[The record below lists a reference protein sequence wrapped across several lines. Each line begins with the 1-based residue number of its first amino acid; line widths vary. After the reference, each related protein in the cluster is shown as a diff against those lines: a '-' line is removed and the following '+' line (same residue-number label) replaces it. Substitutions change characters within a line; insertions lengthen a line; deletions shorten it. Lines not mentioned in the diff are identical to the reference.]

1 MAMDLGGNKEVKS
14 DINVV
19 PLVDVCLVL
28 LVIFMVVT
36 PLLQKGVAVILPEA
50 SYAAKK
56 PEVKITLTVKKD
68 ETIFLE
74 MDQVPKSDL
83 HLRLKKLFEARV
95 EKSLYIKADTTLNY
109 QVIMDIMDIC
119 QQAGLEGV
127 GLMTEK
133 KASGGK

>member
-1 MAMDLGGNKEVKS
+1 VGMDLGGNKQVKS

-36 PLLQKGVAVILPEA
+36 PLLQKGVDVKLPEA
-50 SYAAKK
+50 SYSAKK
-56 PEVKITLTVKKD
+56 PEVKVTLTVKKD
-68 ETIFLE
+68 GTIYLE
-74 MDQVPKSDL
+74 MDKVPKSDL
-83 HLRLKKLFEARV
+83 HLRLKELFESRV
-95 EKSLYIKADTTLNY
+95 EKSLYIKADTALNY

-119 QQAGLEGV
+119 QQAGIEGV

-133 KASGGK
+133 KAAGGQ

>member
-1 MAMDLGGNKEVKS
+1 MAMDVGGNRTVKS

-36 PLLQKGVAVILPEA
+36 PFLQKGVAVILPEA

-68 ETIFLE
+68 GTIFLE
-74 MDQVPKSDL
+74 MDQVPKANLESK
-83 HLRLKKLFEARV
+83 LKELFEARV
-95 EKSLYIKADTTLNY
+95 EKSLYMKADTTLNY
-109 QVIMDIMDIC
+109 QAIMDIMDIC
-119 QQAGLEGV
+119 QQAGIEGV

-133 KASGGK
+133 KAVGGQ